1 MRIPWIFTI
10 LLWKCINLKR
20 LVVDV
25 KVHQGQVVFQKA
37 PSNSSLLPI
46 FPIFWHW
53 CWLFYSHKQWTPD
66 DFSMHKRRQK
76 YYIQGT
82 FTAAFQADVFGK
94 SLIGSQLFVL
104 HTLRLFFEKNKNLSL
119 VCCFFM
125 YSKCVCHYIKLSFR
139 DKLTNTLISF
149 PCVLKRLFCLTLSHW
164 ND

>member
-1 MRIPWIFTI
+1 MEKIALFTEYLKNCLATNEKKLSKITTVNQKRNLLEPTHYTAQASTKFLFTAVGELLFTWCSEQETGWCLRNIISQFYQMIIPWIFII

-76 YYIQGT
+76 YYIP
-82 FTAAFQADVFGK
+82 
-94 SLIGSQLFVL
+94 S
-104 HTLRLFFEKNKNLSL
+104 
-119 VCCFFM
+119 
-125 YSKCVCHYIKLSFR
+125 
-139 DKLTNTLISF
+139 
-149 PCVLKRLFCLTLSHW
+149 
-164 ND
+164 